1 MLIRVYPNYIYN
13 KNKKRKKKITKTKQ
27 LSIENWKKF
36 LNKEYFNKH
45 FSELSK
51 SQQRKVKQYLK
62 DSKKY

>member
-1 MLIRVYPNYIYN
+1 MLVKVYPNYIYN
-13 KNKKRKKKITKTKQ
+13 KNTKKKKITKTKQ

-36 LNKEYFNKH
+36 LDRGYYNKH